1 MLRLLGPFHSCWG
14 KEQDF
19 PSIHNFQRLHT
30 VLKSFYVKKIME
42 FKNHQ
47 SNFLAPWF
55 FPSSSPRWS
64 MVLPSTETVGVQAK
78 NLPLCHLYIYFNNNS
93 CLTEDPWICL
103 FVSTFTTLI
112 QPQEEPPNQSFF
124 FHFIFLRSVLWGFPG
139 SSVSKETAVH
149 ETRVQSLGQE
159 DLLEKEMETHCNILA
174 WRTPWTEEPD
184 RLQSTGSQE
193 VDTT

>member
-55 FPSSSPRWS
+55 FPSSH
-64 MVLPSTETVGVQAK
+64 PSDQWCHHPPKQWVFKPKPT
-78 NLPLCHLYIYFNNNS
+78 CHLYIYFSNNS

-159 DLLEKEMETHCNILA
+159 DLLEKEMETRCNILA
-174 WRTPWTEEPD
+174 WRTPWTEELD